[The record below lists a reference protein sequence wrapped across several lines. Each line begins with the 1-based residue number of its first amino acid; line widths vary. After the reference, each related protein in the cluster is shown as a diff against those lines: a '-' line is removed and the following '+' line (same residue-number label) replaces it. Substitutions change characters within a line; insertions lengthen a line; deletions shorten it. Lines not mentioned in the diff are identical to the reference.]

1 MMADA
6 MTPEVKQL
14 QEENEELRLEV
25 RTLKH
30 FIDAM
35 QNVMEVVENA
45 QPDAEIMVLLEDIL
59 SSARSTIN
67 AKDGSLL
74 VLDEDTN
81 ELVFVISQGDV
92 KEEHLHW
99 RKVPP
104 GQGVAGWVA
113 QNRRATIVND
123 ARADERF
130 YGRLDDELEFTTK
143 SILAAP
149 IIGGGKLLGVIELLN
164 KSDRSL
170 FVTSDQ
176 TLLTLICRFVGE
188 LLFTL
193 IQGNQEIATKK
204 DS

>member
-1 MMADA
+1 MVADA

-30 FIDAM
+30 FIDTM

-104 GQGVAGWVA
+104 VKA
-113 QNRRATIVND
+113 
-123 ARADERF
+123 
-130 YGRLDDELEFTTK
+130 
-143 SILAAP
+143 
-149 IIGGGKLLGVIELLN
+149 
-164 KSDRSL
+164 
-170 FVTSDQ
+170 
-176 TLLTLICRFVGE
+176 
-188 LLFTL
+188 
-193 IQGNQEIATKK
+193 
-204 DS
+204 